1 MFQNFYKYKM
11 QQIQSYLYPN
21 IVEVQ
26 FLDPSIFTTR
36 NRVVYNRP
44 IKIYQGI
51 DNPLQIIV
59 KNQDQKAINTTGYAV
74 QLDIQDPLGQ
84 VSLESL
90 AVNMTNAAKG
100 LGTVVIPRD
109 VVNALDQRIYKV
121 MVKIITLSTN
131 AEQPLY
137 TDSNYGAG
145 LDMQVLPGWYESM
158 ALPTFNNDEV
168 VDAGTI
174 Q

>member
-1 MFQNFYKYKM
+1 M

-51 DNPLQIIV
+51 DNTLQV
-59 KNQDQKAINTTGYAV
+59 VVRNQDQKTINVTGYAV

-90 AVNMTNAAKG
+90 AVNMTNAVKG
-100 LGTVVIPRD
+100 LGKVVVPKD
-109 VVNALDQRIYKV
+109 LVNALDQRIYKIV
-121 MVKIITLSTN
+121 IKLVKLSDNT
-131 AEQPLY
+131 EQPLY
-137 TDSNYGAG
+137 TDSNYGAS
-145 LDMQVLPGWYESM
+145 LDLEVLPGWYESM